1 LYSAKICYRYHPR
14 YGVAVQLVRYLRR
27 GIAAVVIVRLADN
40 SQFAIP
46 EWMLKPE
53 ACEDLKLE
61 AKPRISVSSLLNV
74 RKLIVGDAAHGC
86 AESASGGRDAQQGE
100 SDDTAARDSL
110 RRRRTL
116 GQTARVGAGELS
128 ESLEGTADGYCEEG

>member
-1 LYSAKICYRYHPR
+1 
-14 YGVAVQLVRYLRR
+14 
-27 GIAAVVIVRLADN
+27 
-40 SQFAIP
+40 
-46 EWMLKPE
+46 MLKPE

-74 RKLIVGDAAHGC
+74 RKLIVDDGAHAC
-86 AESASGGRDAQQGE
+86 AESASGGRDAQKGE

-116 GQTARVGAGELS
+116 DQTPESVQESCRSLWKEL
-128 ESLEGTADGYCEEG
+128 LTAIAKKDEQRQYERED

>member
-1 LYSAKICYRYHPR
+1 M
-14 YGVAVQLVRYLRR
+14 AVQLVRYLRR
-27 GIAAVVIVRLADN
+27 GIAAVVIVRLPDN

-61 AKPRISVSSLLNV
+61 AKPRISVSSLLTV

-86 AESASGGRDAQQGE
+86 AESASGGRDAQQGQ
-100 SDDTAARDSL
+100 SGDTAAPDSL